1 MNQPCRLFYLAAIS
15 SRFRRPPWTPKCS
28 YDSTPTPRRWDQHQR
43 SKAAFFAP
51 SVASPHFGRHRG
63 PQLKS
68 LPIAI
73 VLLLMTSINMQ
84 AQAAFTASGDL
95 PNSPSTSFW
104 TKANTTLLALDA
116 AAKGADFY
124 YTMRG
129 MDHPGLALEA
139 DPIARPFVSHGNAL
153 AVGYFGGLLVMDA
166 AVSYELHKHHHDR
179 LSKAVLIFGI
189 VNNGY
194 GAQYDGRQ
202 Y

>member
-1 MNQPCRLFYLAAIS
+1 M
-15 SRFRRPPWTPKCS
+15 
-28 YDSTPTPRRWDQHQR
+28 
-43 SKAAFFAP
+43 
-51 SVASPHFGRHRG
+51 
-63 PQLKS
+63 KS
-68 LPIAI
+68 LPIAVVI
-73 VLLLMTSINMQ
+73 LFVTSINVQ
-84 AQAAFTASGDL
+84 AQPAFAGRGEL

-116 AAKGADFY
+116 AAKSADFY

>member
-1 MNQPCRLFYLAAIS
+1 M
-15 SRFRRPPWTPKCS
+15 
-28 YDSTPTPRRWDQHQR
+28 
-43 SKAAFFAP
+43 
-51 SVASPHFGRHRG
+51 
-63 PQLKS
+63 KS
-68 LPIAI
+68 FPIAI
-73 VLLLMTSINMQ
+73 VFLLVTAINMQ
-84 AQAAFTASGDL
+84 AQPAFAGRGEL

-116 AAKGADFY
+116 AAKSADFY

-129 MDHPGLALEA
+129 MDHPGLALET
-139 DPIARPFVSHGNAL
+139 DPIVRPFVSHGNAL
-153 AVGYFGGLLVMDA
+153 AVGYFGGLLVIDA
-166 AVSYELHKHHHDR
+166 VASYELNKHHHER

>member
-1 MNQPCRLFYLAAIS
+1 
-15 SRFRRPPWTPKCS
+15 
-28 YDSTPTPRRWDQHQR
+28 
-43 SKAAFFAP
+43 
-51 SVASPHFGRHRG
+51 
-63 PQLKS
+63 LKS
-68 LPIAI
+68 LAIAI
-73 VLLLMTSINMQ
+73 VLLLMTSINVQ
-84 AQAAFTASGDL
+84 AQPSFAESGEL
-95 PNSPSTSFW
+95 PSSPTPSFW
-104 TKANTTLLALDA
+104 TKTNTTLLALDA

-153 AVGYFGGLLVMDA
+153 AVGYFGGLLAIDA

>member
-1 MNQPCRLFYLAAIS
+1 M
-15 SRFRRPPWTPKCS
+15 
-28 YDSTPTPRRWDQHQR
+28 
-43 SKAAFFAP
+43 
-51 SVASPHFGRHRG
+51 
-63 PQLKS
+63 KS

-73 VLLLMTSINMQ
+73 ALLLVTSINMQ
-84 AQAAFTASGDL
+84 AQAAFAGRGEL
-95 PNSPSTSFW
+95 PNCPFTGFW
-104 TKANTTLLALDA
+104 TKANATLFALDA

-153 AVGYFGGLLVMDA
+153 AVGYFGGLLVIDT

>member
-1 MNQPCRLFYLAAIS
+1 MTL
-15 SRFRRPPWTPKCS
+15 RPPRGDGISINVPGRVFRAS
-28 YDSTPTPRRWDQHQR
+28 
-43 SKAAFFAP
+43 
-51 SVASPHFGRHRG
+51 SVASEHFGTHRG
-63 PQLKS
+63 PPLKS
-68 LPIAI
+68 LLIAI
-73 VLLLMTSINMQ
+73 VLLLVTSINVQ
-84 AQAAFTASGDL
+84 AQAAFAGGGEL
-95 PNSPSTSFW
+95 PNSPSTGFW

-153 AVGYFGGLLVMDA
+153 AVGYFGGLLVIDA

-179 LSKAVLIFGI
+179 LSKAVVIFGI

-194 GAQYDGRQ
+194 GAQHDGRQ

>member
-1 MNQPCRLFYLAAIS
+1 M
-15 SRFRRPPWTPKCS
+15 
-28 YDSTPTPRRWDQHQR
+28 
-43 SKAAFFAP
+43 
-51 SVASPHFGRHRG
+51 
-63 PQLKS
+63 KS
-68 LPIAI
+68 LLTAI
-73 VLLLMTSINMQ
+73 VLLLMTSINVQ
-84 AQAAFTASGDL
+84 AQAAFAERGEL
-95 PNSPSTSFW
+95 PNRPSTSFW
-104 TKANTTLLALDA
+104 TTANTTLLALDA

-129 MDHPGLALEA
+129 MDHPGLALET

-153 AVGYFGGLLVMDA
+153 AVGYFGGLLVIDA

-179 LSKAVLIFGI
+179 LSKEVLIFGI

>member
-1 MNQPCRLFYLAAIS
+1 MGSASTFQG
-15 SRFRRPPWTPKCS
+15 RFFRAQRR
-28 YDSTPTPRRWDQHQR
+28 QQ
-43 SKAAFFAP
+43 AF
-51 SVASPHFGRHRG
+51 RNIRG

-73 VLLLMTSINMQ
+73 VILLLTSINAQ
-84 AQAAFTASGDL
+84 AQAAFAGRGEL
-95 PNSPSTSFW
+95 PNCPSTSFW

-129 MDHPGLALEA
+129 MNHPGLALES
-139 DPIARPFVSHGNAL
+139 DPIARPFVSHGNPL
-153 AVGYFGGLLVMDA
+153 AFGYFGGLLVIDA
-166 AVSYELHKHHHDR
+166 AVSYELHKHRHDR

>member
-1 MNQPCRLFYLAAIS
+1 
-15 SRFRRPPWTPKCS
+15 
-28 YDSTPTPRRWDQHQR
+28 
-43 SKAAFFAP
+43 
-51 SVASPHFGRHRG
+51 
-63 PQLKS
+63 LKS

-73 VLLLMTSINMQ
+73 ALLLVTSINVQ
-84 AQAAFTASGDL
+84 AQAAFAGRDEL
-95 PNSPSTSFW
+95 PNCPSIGFW
-104 TKANTTLLALDA
+104 TKANTTLVALDA

-153 AVGYFGGLLVMDA
+153 AVGYFGGLLVIDT
-166 AVSYELHKHHHDR
+166 AVSYEFHKHHHDR

>member
-1 MNQPCRLFYLAAIS
+1 MP
-15 SRFRRPPWTPKCS
+15 TPK
-28 YDSTPTPRRWDQHQR
+28 RWDQAQNF
-43 SKAAFFAP
+43 KAASLVP
-51 SVASPHFGRHRG
+51 ESPASTFKTHRG
-63 PQLKS
+63 PQLKF
-68 LPIAI
+68 LAIAI
-73 VLLLMTSINMQ
+73 VLLPLTPILVQ
-84 AQAAFTASGDL
+84 AQAAFAGRGEL

-104 TKANTTLLALDA
+104 TKTNTTLVALDA

-139 DPIARPFVSHGNAL
+139 DPVARPFVSHGNAL
-153 AVGYFGGLLVMDA
+153 AVGYFGGLLIIDVA
-166 AVSYELHKHHHDR
+166 ASYELHKHHHDR

>member
-1 MNQPCRLFYLAAIS
+1 M
-15 SRFRRPPWTPKCS
+15 
-28 YDSTPTPRRWDQHQR
+28 PTPRRWDQHQR
-43 SKAAFFAP
+43 LKAAFFAP
-51 SVASPHFGRHRG
+51 SVASKHFGTHRG
-63 PQLKS
+63 QQLKS

-73 VLLLMTSINMQ
+73 VLFLVTSIHVQ
-84 AQAAFTASGDL
+84 AQAAFAGRGEL

-139 DPIARPFVSHGNAL
+139 DPIARPFVSHGNGL
-153 AVGYFGGLLVMDA
+153 AVGYFGGLLVIDA

>member
-1 MNQPCRLFYLAAIS
+1 
-15 SRFRRPPWTPKCS
+15 
-28 YDSTPTPRRWDQHQR
+28 
-43 SKAAFFAP
+43 
-51 SVASPHFGRHRG
+51 
-63 PQLKS
+63 LKS

-73 VLLLMTSINMQ
+73 VLILILVLILMAAINVQ
-84 AQAAFTASGDL
+84 AQAAFAGRGAL
-95 PNSPSTSFW
+95 PNYRSTSFW

-166 AVSYELHKHHHDR
+166 AVAYELHKHHHDR
-179 LSKAVLIFGI
+179 LSKAVLIFGT

-194 GAQYDGRQ
+194 GAQHDGREH
-202 Y
+202 

>member
-1 MNQPCRLFYLAAIS
+1 MGSA
-15 SRFRRPPWTPKCS
+15 
-28 YDSTPTPRRWDQHQR
+28 STRA
-43 SKAAFFAP
+43 KAAFFAP
-51 SVASPHFGRHRG
+51 SVTRKHFGTHRG
-63 PQLKS
+63 SQLKS

-73 VLLLMTSINMQ
+73 ALLLMSCIITPINMQ
-84 AQAAFTASGDL
+84 AQAAFAGRGEL
-95 PNSPSTSFW
+95 PNCPSASFW

-129 MDHPGLALEA
+129 MDHPGLALES

-153 AVGYFGGLLVMDA
+153 AVGYFGGLLVIDA
-166 AVSYELHKHHHDR
+166 TVSYELHRHHHDL

>member
-1 MNQPCRLFYLAAIS
+1 MTLPHPEAMGS
-15 SRFRRPPWTPKCS
+15 DRP
-28 YDSTPTPRRWDQHQR
+28 
-43 SKAAFFAP
+43 SKTAFFAP
-51 SVASPHFGRHRG
+51 TVASKHFGIHRG

-68 LPIAI
+68 LPIALV
-73 VLLLMTSINMQ
+73 VLFMSSINVQ
-84 AQAAFTASGDL
+84 GQAAFAGRGEL
-95 PNSPSTSFW
+95 PNSPSTRFW

-153 AVGYFGGLLVMDA
+153 AVGYFGGLLVIDG
-166 AVSYELHKHHHDR
+166 AVSYELHRHQHDR
-179 LSKAVLIFGI
+179 LAKAVLIFGI
-189 VNNGY
+189 ANNGY

>member
-1 MNQPCRLFYLAAIS
+1 L
-15 SRFRRPPWTPKCS
+15 T
-28 YDSTPTPRRWDQHQR
+28 
-43 SKAAFFAP
+43 
-51 SVASPHFGRHRG
+51 
-63 PQLKS
+63 S

-73 VLLLMTSINMQ
+73 VLLLATSINVQ
-84 AQAAFTASGDL
+84 AQAAFAGGAEL

-104 TKANTTLLALDA
+104 TKANTALLALDA
-116 AAKGADFY
+116 AAKGTDFY

-129 MDHPGLALEA
+129 MDHPGLAIEA

-153 AVGYFGGLLVMDA
+153 AVGYFGGLLVIDA

-179 LSKAVLIFGI
+179 LSKAVVIFGI

>member
-1 MNQPCRLFYLAAIS
+1 
-15 SRFRRPPWTPKCS
+15 
-28 YDSTPTPRRWDQHQR
+28 
-43 SKAAFFAP
+43 
-51 SVASPHFGRHRG
+51 
-63 PQLKS
+63 LKS

-73 VLLLMTSINMQ
+73 VLLLVTSINVQ
-84 AQAAFTASGDL
+84 AQAAFAGRGEL

-153 AVGYFGGLLVMDA
+153 AVGYFGGLLVIDT

>member
-1 MNQPCRLFYLAAIS
+1 LRALA
-15 SRFRRPPWTPKCS
+15 
-28 YDSTPTPRRWDQHQR
+28 
-43 SKAAFFAP
+43 
-51 SVASPHFGRHRG
+51 
-63 PQLKS
+63 
-68 LPIAI
+68 IAI
-73 VLLLMTSINMQ
+73 VLLLVTTINVR
-84 AQAAFTASGDL
+84 AQAAPAGRGEL

-116 AAKGADFY
+116 VAKGADFH

-153 AVGYFGGLLVMDA
+153 AVGYFGGLLVIDA
-166 AVSYELHKHHHDR
+166 SVSYELHKHHHDR

-194 GAQYDGRQ
+194 GAQHSGRQ

>member
-1 MNQPCRLFYLAAIS
+1 LKCLLIAFVLF
-15 SRFRRPPWTPKCS
+15 
-28 YDSTPTPRRWDQHQR
+28 
-43 SKAAFFAP
+43 
-51 SVASPHFGRHRG
+51 FG
-63 PQLKS
+63 
-68 LPIAI
+68 
-73 VLLLMTSINMQ
+73 TSINVQ
-84 AQAAFTASGDL
+84 AQASFTGRGEL
-95 PNSPSTSFW
+95 PNYPSTSFW
-104 TKANTTLLALDA
+104 TKANITLLALDT

-153 AVGYFGGLLVMDA
+153 AVGYFGGLLVIDA
-166 AVSYELHKHHHDR
+166 AVSYELHNHHHDR
-179 LSKAVLIFGI
+179 LSKAVLLFGI

>member
-1 MNQPCRLFYLAAIS
+1 M
-15 SRFRRPPWTPKCS
+15 
-28 YDSTPTPRRWDQHQR
+28 
-43 SKAAFFAP
+43 
-51 SVASPHFGRHRG
+51 
-63 PQLKS
+63 KS

-73 VLLLMTSINMQ
+73 VFLLMTSINVQ
-84 AQAAFTASGDL
+84 AQAAFAGRGDL
-95 PNSPSTSFW
+95 PDSPSSSFW
-104 TKANTTLLALDA
+104 TQANTTLLALDA

-129 MDHPGLALEA
+129 MDHPGLALET

-153 AVGYFGGLLVMDA
+153 AVGYFGGLLVTDA
-166 AVSYELHKHHHDR
+166 AVSYELHKHHHDL